1 MNKVIWLC
9 FGLAVAAAVVYLLS
23 GSGVLSSNAPKVREY
38 ASAIPYIA
46 SACYLVGGLLILLK
60 KRWLWI
66 IGAVINALVIGIF
79 YSFYMAQPAIMLSVP
94 GLATKISEI
103 LLEAGLIYLILNY
116 KQAGL
121 GKESA
126 E

>member
-1 MNKVIWLC
+1 MKKVIWLC
-9 FGLAVAAAVVYLLS
+9 FALALVAAMVYLLS
-23 GSGVLSSNAPKVREY
+23 GLGVLSSGAQKVREY
-38 ASAIPYIA
+38 ASVMPFIA

-66 IGAVINALVIGIF
+66 IGAVINVMVIGIF
-79 YSFYMAQPAIMLSVP
+79 YSFYITQPNIMLSVP
-94 GLATKISEI
+94 GLATKISQV

-116 KQAGL
+116 KQVGL